1 MELNPKKCKE
11 MIITFLKY
19 NHTCFSPIYI
29 SGVPVELVS
38 SFKLLGVHLS
48 NDLTWNSHAD
58 YIMKKANSRLYS
70 LRKLRKAGLKQSDL
84 ATVYCSFI
92 RSLLEYASP
101 SWATLSSTLS
111 NEIES
116 IQRRALKI
124 IYPDLSY
131 ADALDTTGFDTL
143 IDRRGDACK
152 SFVQK
157 FKGHKSTFRN
167 PLVNILKETPYEPVH
182 KTRSRAK
189 CDILFT

>member
-1 MELNPKKCKE
+1 M
-11 MIITFLKY
+11 
-19 NHTCFSPIYI
+19 
-29 SGVPVELVS
+29 
-38 SFKLLGVHLS
+38 
-48 NDLTWNSHAD
+48 WNLHAD

-92 RSLLEYASP
+92 RSLLEYAST

-116 IQRRALKI
+116 IQRRALRI

-131 ADALDTTGFDTL
+131 ADALDTTGFYKL
-143 IDRRGDACK
+143 IDPRGDACK

-157 FKGHKSTFRN
+157 LKGHKQQSSCTAY
-167 PLVNILKETPYEPVH
+167 IY
-182 KTRSRAK
+182 
-189 CDILFT
+189 

>member
-1 MELNPKKCKE
+1 VQALRAP
-11 MIITFLKY
+11 Y
-19 NHTCFSPIYI
+19 FSTV
-29 SGVPVELVS
+29 SG
-38 SFKLLGVHLS
+38 
-48 NDLTWNSHAD
+48 
-58 YIMKKANSRLYS
+58 SRLYS

-124 IYPDLSY
+124 IYPDLPY

-157 FKGHKSTFRN
+157 LKGHKSTFRN

-182 KTRSRAK
+182 NYCLRNATLLQLSIIRNFTFTDLFLNYRLLNIIACFIVVLHLTAFNRLFK
-189 CDILFT
+189 CR